1 MCGLLQAHP
10 ISTNAPRHREC
21 PHGLL
26 PRWRVFLHALL
37 PAHPLPAARQ
47 GLDQSPLAHREH
59 AKTDVISLTDKKSVL
74 MHQHEQAEHCFVG
87 LVCTTARCVREDG
100 VVIMID
106 LEEIDLSAAPCTNA
120 RKIRAGKKN
129 VAKILA
135 RARSMPSWK
144 RSLASVRGKK
154 TRSSLGL
161 KVISVEERFVEQH
174 GIRRDWIN
182 PR

>member
-1 MCGLLQAHP
+1 M
-10 ISTNAPRHREC
+10 
-21 PHGLL
+21 
-26 PRWRVFLHALL
+26 HALL

-154 TRSSLGL
+154 TR
-161 KVISVEERFVEQH
+161 
-174 GIRRDWIN
+174 WA
-182 PR
+182 